1 MIASNGFSRA
11 IQMPSVPFVHDIDG
25 ETFGLEPFPQ
35 PGGQALL
42 VFDHQ

>member
-1 MIASNGFSRA
+1 
-11 IQMPSVPFVHDIDG
+11 VPAPDFVG
-25 ETFGLEPFPQ
+25 EALGLEPLPQ